1 MLTDLAAAK
10 LCQAV
15 YAGNSSIWD
24 KWIEA
29 GGITVGIK
37 QDAVCTIVVFRG
49 SANGE
54 DWLRDLDE
62 FPEEHP
68 ILGHVHSGFLEG
80 MDAFYAVLRPFLHGN
95 VYLTGHSLGAAH
107 ACILAGLMRDYPL
120 LQRVILFGCPRPGFA
135 HLKRLVT
142 AVCGSIASYRNRSD
156 PVPEVPYL
164 LGLYKHVVEPTQLMS
179 PTDPFNPALEHSIDL
194 YVQALQR
201 G

>member
-1 MLTDLAAAK
+1 MITDLNAAK

-15 YAGNSSIWD
+15 YTGPSASWD
-24 KWIEA
+24 KWLEVDGVAA
-29 GGITVGIK
+29 GIM
-37 QDAVCTIVVFRG
+37 QDRVSTTIAFRG
-49 SANGE
+49 SANVE

-80 MDAFYAVLRPFLHGN
+80 MDAFYGDLRPFLNGK
-95 VYLTGHSLGAAH
+95 VYITGHSLGAAH
-107 ACILAGLMRDYPL
+107 ACILAGLMREYPL
-120 LQRVILFGCPRPGFA
+120 IERVVLFGCPRPGFA

-164 LGLYKHVVEPTQLMS
+164 LGLYQHVVEPTQLMS